1 MSKTEKRER
10 TRISLF
16 LPIEY
21 YRINSDFRI
30 IGYLQRGYTLNASE
44 NGLMIVSRGEIPMDS
59 DVRIKLF
66 FCYPDLRC
74 MQTLSHVIWGV
85 KREKDRDYLS
95 GLRIELAGQED
106 LRKWK
111 QFLDNLFRVSPK
123 APCPNPLPCFSSI
136 KYLSA
141 NPRIPASTG

>member
-1 MSKTEKRER
+1 MSKTEKRGR
-10 TRISLF
+10 ARISLF

-21 YRINSDFRI
+21 YRIDSDFRI

-44 NGLMIVSRGEIPMDS
+44 NGLMIVSRGKIPMDS
-59 DVRIKLF
+59 DLRIKLF

-123 APCPNPLPCFSSI
+123 APCPNPLPCFSLI
-136 KYLSA
+136 
-141 NPRIPASTG
+141 

>member
-1 MSKTEKRER
+1 MSGTEKRER
-10 TRISLF
+10 ARITLF

-21 YRINSDFRI
+21 YRIDSDFRI
-30 IGYLQRGYTLNASE
+30 IGYLQRGYTFNASE
-44 NGLMIVSRGEIPMDS
+44 NGLTVVSRGEIPMDS

-74 MQTLSHVIWGV
+74 VETLSHVIWGV

-95 GLRIELAGQED
+95 GLRIVMAGQED

-111 QFLDNLFRVSPK
+111 QFLDNLFRSSSK
-123 APCPNPLPCFSSI
+123 ALCPSPLPCFSSI
-136 KYLSA
+136 
-141 NPRIPASTG
+141 